1 MFMYGPPVTH
11 FIIEYAGGEHKHRE
25 SPGEEFPGFEQVFP
39 VLSSPKDALWV
50 QYSCFDADASVE
62 RKAAWELLA
71 KLEQYI

>member
-1 MFMYGPPVTH
+1 MYGPPVTH

-50 QYSCFDADASVE
+50 QYSRFDADASVE